1 MKNKKKIIP
10 VVLSATLLTS
20 FLGTSGALAAE
31 RTVKTPSPVTQSAPG
46 TIPTK
51 APGTIPTGMPGTI
64 PTKAPLNGEYQTQG
78 AVSWSYKAFRAAC
91 RTGGWVLS
99 KALKPFSPKAAAWIR
114 KNSKK
119 VADIM
124 DKGENWTVDKFT
136 KAFKAIGAPA
146 DVAKTLAKFIVALI

>member
-1 MKNKKKIIP
+1 MKKKVIP

-31 RTVKTPSPVTQSAPG
+31 NRSTTPVPVTK
-46 TIPTK
+46 T

-64 PTKAPLNGEYQTQG
+64 PTKAAPNGEYQTQG
-78 AVSWSYKAFRAAC
+78 AVSWAYKAFRAAC

-99 KALKPFSPKAAAWIR
+99 NALKPFSPKAAAWIR
-114 KNSKK
+114 NNSKK

-124 DKGENWTVDKFT
+124 EKGENWTVDQFT

>member
-1 MKNKKKIIP
+1 MKKKVIP

-31 RTVKTPSPVTQSAPG
+31 NRTTTPVPVTK
-46 TIPTK
+46 T

-64 PTKAPLNGEYQTQG
+64 PTKAALNGDYQTQG
-78 AVSWSYKAFRAAC
+78 VVSWSYKAFRAAC
-91 RTGGWVLS
+91 RSGGWLLS

-124 DKGENWTVDKFT
+124 DKGENWGVKQFT
-136 KAFKAIGAPA
+136 KAFKAIGAPT
-146 DVAKTLAKFIVALI
+146 DVATTLAKFIVALI